1 MSVNEVKKVR
11 FLEIM
16 GQSGLAV
23 YDNIRDVN
31 AVGSDHRKIITDAAQ
46 ADIVPAGTPPT
57 FKGKGLDI
65 DLGSDTGTVAFA
77 IRLPKN
83 VLVNGSWVKSNLEFV
98 DPPVVQLPS
107 NYRSE
112 ETYLTFPLK
121 QPGNK
126 RWAWFECDL
135 ESIRLNSKVCE
146 MVKAQHNHAGQRK
159 VMRIPF
165 VLNVID
171 TKLGFAPWMLPP
183 EPLLSPPPPFTSDET
198 ASKGIFASIMTHGG
212 VHPTVGNYVVMDV
225 AV

>member
-1 MSVNEVKKVR
+1 MSKNEVKKVR

-23 YDNIRDVN
+23 YDNIRDVD
-31 AVGSDHRKIITDAAQ
+31 AVGKDHRKIITDAAQ

-135 ESIRLNSKVCE
+135 TSIRNSEVCRKI
-146 MVKAQHNHAGQRK
+146 KAQHNHAGQRK

-183 EPLLSPPPPFTSDET
+183 EPLLSSPPPPDET
-198 ASKGIFASIMTHGG
+198 ASKGTFMSIMTHGG
-212 VHPTVGNYVVMDV
+212 VHPTVDNFVLLDV
-225 AV
+225 EV